1 MVTRLVSSTT
11 PLNLAWLLVVLV
23 FLAVWSYMVNVRK
36 GYVETRCELGV

>member
-11 PLNLAWLLVVLV
+11 PLNPAWLLVVLV

-36 GYVETRCELGV
+36 VKVKKR